1 MANKRI
7 FYAVYAVGIAKESS
21 TNYTEIH
28 GLQTVSLT
36 TTFNLDRVS
45 EIGQLEIYQ
54 NIENVPNVELV
65 LEKVIDGYAPI
76 YILATQGRSNTSL
89 QGRQNPKCEV
99 AMSIFD
105 ETFHSAASGVNPL
118 SEVKLSGM
126 FVSSLTYT
134 FPVEGNF
141 TESVTLVGANKTW
154 KTAGF
159 NGTTFKGSSSFGLDT
174 PLAYTSGVGGVQRRQ
189 NLVFASQG
197 AGSLTGT
204 DYTILPGG
212 SQGIPGISSSGT
224 NNKTADVFGSHV
236 QSITVSTNLGR
247 TPIFELGRRIY
258 YHRYVE
264 FPTEV
269 TCEIQV
275 LDIQGD
281 QIAATEDGVLGGG
294 ENVNDKQI
302 KIVVQE
308 GLILDLGSKNKLQ
321 SVSWT
326 GAAADGG
333 NATTTYSYRNFNS
346 LAVSHP
352 QDPG

>member
-21 TNYTEIH
+21 TSYIEIH

-54 NIENVPNVELV
+54 NIENVPDVELT
-65 LEKVIDGYAPI
+65 LEKVIDGYPPI
-76 YILATQGRSNTSL
+76 YILATRGRTNTSL

-105 ETFHSAASGVNPL
+105 ETYHSAASGVNPL
-118 SEVKLSGM
+118 SEVTLSGM

-134 FPVEGNF
+134 FPVDGNF

-154 KTAGF
+154 RTSNF
-159 NGTTFKGSSSFGLDT
+159 VFKGSSSFNVDT

-189 NLVFASQG
+189 NLVFTSQG
-197 AGSLTGT
+197 ATSLTGT
-204 DYTILPGG
+204 NYTILPGG
-212 SQGIPGISSSGT
+212 TQGIPGISSSGT
-224 NNKTADVFGSHV
+224 NDKTADVFGAHV
-236 QSITVSTNLGR
+236 QNITVSTNLGR

-275 LDIQGD
+275 LDIEGD
-281 QIAATEDGVLGGG
+281 KVGATEAGILGNG

-308 GLILDLGSKNKLQ
+308 GLVLDLGSKNKLQ

-326 GAAADGG
+326 GAGADGG

-352 QDPG
+352 QDPN